1 MPGAHHHIE
10 IEHALPAVEP
20 GFSFHKW
27 VTLLVGLA
35 AAFAGILAFGEAESN
50 RQKEHEFVE
59 AARDAELIF
68 VRLGAS
74 TGPDQFRGN
83 AIRSALSIAQQGTAL
98 VIGTKNPGQPF
109 AYALALAKADRRAG
123 ARLQQVATQMSTVPA
138 TTPGLD
144 ERTSAAVRSSL
155 GSALPLLAKQQHA
168 VEEADRW
175 ASRQEHTIF
184 ALGLVAIAAA
194 LGGLAGLMGVGRPGR
209 LAAATGSIALA
220 VAVVWSAVTFLT

>member
-10 IEHALPAVEP
+10 IESALPAVEP

-35 AAFAGILAFGEAESN
+35 AAAAGVLAFGEAESN
-50 RQKEHEFVE
+50 RQKEHGFVE

-74 TGPDQFRGN
+74 TGPEQFRGN
-83 AIRSALSIAQQGTAL
+83 AVRSALAVGQQGAAR
-98 VIGTKNPGQPF
+98 VIGTKASGQPF
-109 AYALALAKADRRAG
+109 TFALALAAADKRAS
-123 ARLQQVATQMSTVPA
+123 ARMQQLANQMSVVPA
-138 TTPGLD
+138 NTPGLD

-155 GSALPLLAKQQHA
+155 SSAFPLLAKQQAA
-168 VEEADRW
+168 VEDADRW
-175 ASRQEHTIF
+175 ATRQERTIF
-184 ALGLVAIAAA
+184 ALGLAAIAAA

-209 LAAATGSIALA
+209 LAAATGSVALA
-220 VAVVWSAVTFLT
+220 VAVVWSAVTFLF

>member
-1 MPGAHHHIE
+1 VPGAHHHIE
-10 IEHALPAVEP
+10 IEHAVPAVQP

-35 AAFAGILAFGEAESN
+35 AATAGILAFGEAESN
-50 RQKEHEFVE
+50 RQKEHGFVE
-59 AARDAELIF
+59 AARTAELIF

-74 TGPDQFRGN
+74 TGPAQFRGN
-83 AIRSALSIAQQGTAL
+83 ALRAALGVGEEGTAR
-98 VIGTKNPGQPF
+98 VIGTKTPGQPF
-109 AYALALAKADRRAG
+109 AFALALAAADKRAS
-123 ARLQQVATQMSTVPA
+123 ARLQQVANQMSTVPA
-138 TTPGLD
+138 DTPGLD
-144 ERTSAAVRSSL
+144 ERTGVAVRSSL
-155 GSALPLLAKQQHA
+155 SSALPLLHKQQHA
-168 VEEADRW
+168 VEGADLW
-175 ASRQEHTIF
+175 ASRQEQTIF